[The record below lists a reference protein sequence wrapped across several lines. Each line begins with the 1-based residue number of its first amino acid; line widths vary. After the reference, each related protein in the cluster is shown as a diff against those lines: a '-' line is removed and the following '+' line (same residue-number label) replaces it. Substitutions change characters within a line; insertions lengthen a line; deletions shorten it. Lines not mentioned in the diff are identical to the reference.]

1 MLANKLLFFIIIIAS
16 LTGCKSKKNNAPNTT
31 VSEAKKKFEI
41 VNKALVQKD
50 KERISAYIER
60 HKLDGMQENQSGLYY
75 LIWGN
80 ENGNKVKKG
89 DIVLINYKVELLDG
103 TLCYNTFADNKPIEF
118 MVSKGGVEAGLE
130 LAILLMHQGQKGK
143 FIMPPHLA
151 HGLLGDN
158 DKIPPMAV
166 LVFDVELLAVIES

>member
-1 MLANKLLFFIIIIAS
+1 MHAKTLLLTITIIVCLAS
-16 LTGCKSKKNNAPNTT
+16 CKNNNSRTPISSFRET
-31 VSEAKKKFEI
+31 KKKFEI

-50 KERISAYIER
+50 KERILAYIER
-60 HKLDGMQENQSGLYY
+60 HKLEGMQENKSGLYY
-75 LIWGN
+75 LIWG
-80 ENGNKVKKG
+80 EKIGNKVKEG
-89 DIVLINYKVELLDG
+89 DIVLINYKIELLDG
-103 TLCYNTFADNKPIEF
+103 TLCYNTFTENTPKEF

-158 DKIPPMAV
+158 DKIPPMAI
-166 LVFDVELLAVIES
+166 LVFDVELLSVIES